1 MLTPEVFFMT
11 AFCGNNCVSVMYN
24 FLSMYSRVFAALLE
38 LTLFV
43 QLFANYEAD
52 VGANLHFVLLDM
64 GFARSLLNG
73 IVI

>member
-1 MLTPEVFFMT
+1 
-11 AFCGNNCVSVMYN
+11 MYN

-43 QLFANYEAD
+43 QLFANYGAD